1 MELKELS
8 YDSPLGGQFISA
20 ALWTGRRAA
29 FRGEPCLNMLLSRPL
44 NEK

>member
-20 ALWTGRRAA
+20 ALWTEEQVSVRTVSEYAA
-29 FRGEPCLNMLLSRPL
+29 V
-44 NEK
+44 KAA

>member
-20 ALWTGRRAA
+20 ALWTEGQAV
-29 FRGEPCLNMLLSRPL
+29 FLCEPCLNMLLSRPL